1 MGKKHMENSVVIA
14 GKTYTASTIESVSG
28 VHKNYTTTGLGV
40 AINKSTMTLSVGGK
54 GTFKALGNTKTVT
67 WSSTNKKVATVT
79 KSGKVTAKGAG
90 VTTIIM
96 KIGTKTYDCK
106 VRVNK

>member
-1 MGKKHMENSVVIA
+1 MENSVVIA

-40 AINKSTMTLSVGGK
+40 AINKSTMTLSV
-54 GTFKALGNTKTVT
+54 TVT

>member
-1 MGKKHMENSVVIA
+1 MIKLYLYILQ
-14 GKTYTASTIESVSG
+14 G
-28 VHKNYTTTGLGV
+28 VY
-40 AINKSTMTLSVGGK
+40 
-54 GTFKALGNTKTVT
+54 
-67 WSSTNKKVATVT
+67 KKVATVT

-90 VTTIIM
+90 VTTVIM